1 MRVFISVLRFFS
13 PFTPEKKYSEQKFL
27 LQVDL
32 FQLSFIKLI
41 CYCFCGVL
49 CFNFWLSVR
58 TTPGSVFVMFS
69 VLFVYFF
76 YHGKSLFASIQASHS
91 TKILRSARLPVK
103 ASKLYERAI
112 EHKLPLLCSFFFF
125 ITLCSPALYS
135 LSESNQC
142 LVLLQ
147 FVFSLYSLYIVCIT
161 AFSFTVS

>member
-1 MRVFISVLRFFS
+1 MRVFISVLCFFS

-112 EHKLPLLCSFFFF
+112 EHKLPLLCSFFFSSPSALQPF
-125 ITLCSPALYS
+125 IVSQ
-135 LSESNQC
+135 NQTSVSYC
-142 LVLLQ
+142 
-147 FVFSLYSLYIVCIT
+147 YSLYLVYTVCIQ
-161 AFSFTVS
+161 FVLLLFHLQ

>member
-58 TTPGSVFVMFS
+58 TTPGCVFVMFF

-112 EHKLPLLCSFFFF
+112 EHKLPLLCSFFFSSPSALQPF
-125 ITLCSPALYS
+125 IVSQ
-135 LSESNQC
+135 NQTSVSYC
-142 LVLLQ
+142 
-147 FVFSLYSLYIVCIT
+147 YSLYLVYTVCIQ
-161 AFSFTVS
+161 FVLLLFHLQ

>member
-1 MRVFISVLRFFS
+1 MRVFISVLRFFFS
-13 PFTPEKKYSEQKFL
+13 FYPRKKYSEQKFL

-58 TTPGSVFVMFS
+58 TTPGCVFVMFS

-112 EHKLPLLCSFFFF
+112 EHKLPLLCSFFFSSPSALQPF
-125 ITLCSPALYS
+125 IVSQNQTSVSYCYS
-135 LSESNQC
+135 LY
-142 LVLLQ
+142 LV
-147 FVFSLYSLYIVCIT
+147 YIVCIQ
-161 AFSFTVS
+161 FVLLLFHLQ